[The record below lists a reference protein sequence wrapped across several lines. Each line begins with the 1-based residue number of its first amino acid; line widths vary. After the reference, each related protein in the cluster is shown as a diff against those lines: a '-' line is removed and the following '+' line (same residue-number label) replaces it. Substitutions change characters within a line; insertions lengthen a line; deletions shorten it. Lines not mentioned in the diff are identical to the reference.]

1 MEKKIGEK
9 FEFRGVMLEVVE
21 GSSCGECYATHM
33 DCNDLPECS
42 CTLRQDKQDVI
53 FKEHP
58 KTFFD
63 AYTDLIAQ
71 ADRVAKLEQTPEQQA
86 VSNATVD
93 WLIAMRN
100 RLSGLDVTTRVED
113 YGEYS
118 RNDAPTM
125 ASEE

>member
-33 DCNDLPECS
+33 DCIDLPECS

-63 AYTDLIAQ
+63 AYTDLIEQ
-71 ADRVAKLEQTPEQQA
+71 AERVARLDQTPEERI
-86 VSNATVD
+86 VSNETVD
-93 WLIAMRN
+93 RLIAMRN
-100 RLSGLDVTTRVED
+100 RLSGLDVTARVED

-118 RNDAPTM
+118 GHDAPTM
-125 ASEE
+125 VSEE